1 MKEFI
6 FPMKIYWEEKDKNYG
21 RFVVEPLE
29 RGYGTTIGNALRR
42 VLLSSIYGSAITAV
56 KIEGVQH
63 EFSTIEGVQ
72 EDVLQIIAN
81 LKNVRFDLKD
91 SDLEILYLERNTP
104 GVVLASDIKTPPNVT
119 IINKDA
125 YIATINS
132 PNTTL
137 KMEIRIER
145 GKGYVMSDEMEQIGE
160 AGWIVLDADFS
171 PIKVAAFR
179 VEATRVGDRTDYD
192 KLTFELTTN
201 GVVSPDAAVQQ
212 AVELI
217 VKHMNMLTN
226 ISYEVPTLPEPM
238 PPDELMEKLTFSIEE
253 LDISQRAL
261 NSLKRIGVTTIGELV
276 QLTEDELKSSKNIG
290 RKALTEIKEALKNMG
305 FSLGMNIGEQRGPEV

>member
-6 FPMKIYWEEKDKNYG
+6 FPMKIYWEEKDKTYG

-42 VLLSSIYGSAITAV
+42 VLLSSIYGTAITAV

-63 EFSTIEGVQ
+63 EFSTIQGVQ
-72 EDVLQIIAN
+72 EDVLQLIAN
-81 LKNVRFDLKD
+81 LKNIKFDLKD
-91 SDLEILYLERNTP
+91 SDLEILYLEKAGP
-104 GVVLASDIKTPPNVT
+104 SVVLASDIKTPPNVN

-125 YIATINS
+125 YIASINAS
-132 PNTTL
+132 NVHL
-137 KMEIRIER
+137 KLEIRIER

-160 AGWIVLDADFS
+160 VGWIILDADFS
-171 PIKVAAFR
+171 PIKLSSFK

-201 GVVSPDAAVQQ
+201 GVVSPETAVQQ
-212 AVELI
+212 AVELVI
-217 VKHMNMLTN
+217 KHMNMLTN

-238 PPDELMEKLTFSIEE
+238 PPDELTEKLTFSIEE

-261 NSLKRIGVTTIGELV
+261 NSLKRIGVATIGELV
-276 QLTEDELKSSKNIG
+276 QLTEEELKSSKNIG

-305 FSLGMNIGEQRGPEV
+305 FSLGMNIEQRGSEV

>member
-6 FPMKIYWEEKDKNYG
+6 FPMKIYWEEKDKTYG

-42 VLLSSIYGSAITAV
+42 VLLSSVYGSAITAI

-63 EFSTIEGVQ
+63 EFSTIQGIQ
-72 EDVLQIIAN
+72 EDVLQLIAN
-81 LKNVRFDLKD
+81 LKNLRFDLKD
-91 SDLEILYLERNTP
+91 SDLEILYLEKSTP
-104 GVVLASDIKTPPNVT
+104 GVVLASDIKTPPNVN
-119 IINKDA
+119 IVNKDA
-125 YIATINS
+125 YIATINA
-132 PNTTL
+132 PNTSL
-137 KMEIRIER
+137 KIEMRIER
-145 GKGYVMSDEMEQIGE
+145 GKGYVMSEELEQIGE
-160 AGWIVLDADFS
+160 IGWIVLDADFS
-171 PIKVAAFR
+171 PVKIATFH
-179 VEATRVGDRTDYD
+179 VEATRVADRTDYD
-192 KLTFELTTN
+192 KLTFEVSTN
-201 GVVSPDAAVQQ
+201 GVVSPEVAVQQ
-212 AVELI
+212 SVELI
-217 VKHMNMLTN
+217 TKHMNMLTN

-238 PPDELMEKLTFSIEE
+238 PPDELMEKLTFSTEE

-305 FSLGMNIGEQRGPEV
+305 FSLGMNIGEQRRTEV